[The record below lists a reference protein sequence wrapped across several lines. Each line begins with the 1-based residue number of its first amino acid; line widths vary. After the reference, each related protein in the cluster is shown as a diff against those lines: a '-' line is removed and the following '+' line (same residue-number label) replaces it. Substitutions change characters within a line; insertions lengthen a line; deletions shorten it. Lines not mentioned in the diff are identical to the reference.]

1 MTSKLTQAEKAEI
14 RNENIKKSVAYY
26 ATIKIRQSLIS
37 IVVLSTS
44 AWSRFM
50 TFKLM
55 SLMSCV
61 DTVSKR

>member
-1 MTSKLTQAEKAEI
+1 MISKLTQAEKAEI